1 MAGLVIDPAAI
12 NAKLDYILAQLS
24 TINKRLNSHDERIA
38 RLEKFQQEKKV
49 GLAATPT
56 AAMIAVSHPL
66 VHVKAHGG
74 RHRHR
79 RCQPGLCEQQPGSQI
94 KQ

>member
-38 RLEKFQQEKKV
+38 RLEKFQEEKKV
-49 GLAATPT
+49 RAAATPT
-56 AAMIAVSHPL
+56 AATVAANRPL
-66 VHVKAHGG
+66 VPVKALEGDMTIDAA
-74 RHRHR
+74 
-79 RCQPGLCEQQPGSQI
+79 SQANVNDN
-94 KQ
+94 